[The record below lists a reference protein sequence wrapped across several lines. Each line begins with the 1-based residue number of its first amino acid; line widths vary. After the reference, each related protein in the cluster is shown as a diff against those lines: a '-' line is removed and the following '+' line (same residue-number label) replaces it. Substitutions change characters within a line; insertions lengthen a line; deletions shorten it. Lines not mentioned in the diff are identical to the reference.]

1 MTTAAAK
8 DNGKGVVKA
17 VAVAA
22 AVAAATTT
30 ATAMVE
36 KPVILMSHNTH
47 YNTPT
52 AAAITVDFAS
62 NAKKVVDRGGAAVP
76 CAFGNR

>member
-1 MTTAAAK
+1 MAAAAK

-17 VAVAA
+17 VAAA
-22 AVAAATTT
+22 AVAAEATTT

-52 AAAITVDFAS
+52 VAATTVDFTL
-62 NAKKVVDRGGAAVP
+62 NTKKSSIEVVRLRTVHV
-76 CAFGNR
+76 R